1 MTTLVKDKLYNFRTN
16 AAQLEE
22 AKAIMRSQDIELSTI
37 FNEVIEQIIL
47 TKKSPIK
54 TKEEV
59 EAEQFLDELDATLNA
74 RYEKMLAGDFL
85 TEKEMRERF
94 GI

>member
-16 AAQLEE
+16 AAHLEE
-22 AKAIMRSQDIELSTI
+22 AKAIMKKQDVELSAI

-54 TKEEV
+54 SKEEI
-59 EAEQFLDELDATLNA
+59 EAELFLDELDKTLNS
-74 RYEKMLAGDFL
+74 RLDKILAGEYM
-85 TEKEMRERF
+85 TESEVRERL
-94 GI
+94 GL